1 MGPLQ
6 ELSIVTHS
14 AQETGDLG
22 EALGALARP
31 GDLLLLSGD
40 LGTGKTCL
48 VQGIARG
55 LGVQTAVR
63 SPTFVFA
70 TEHMGRLPLYH
81 VDLYRVDDPREADG
95 LGLDD
100 YIEGDGVCA
109 VEWADRAIDLFP
121 ADHLLIE
128 MTHVGIDDRSLR
140 FLPSGQRYMELLSRL
155 KEHIEAKRPAGPH
168 A

>member
-14 AQETGDLG
+14 ARETGELG
-22 EALGALARP
+22 ETLGALARP

-40 LGTGKTCL
+40 LGAGKTCL

-121 ADHLLIE
+121 VEHLFIE
-128 MTHVGIDDRSLR
+128 MTHRGADDRSLR
-140 FLPSGQRYMELLSRL
+140 LLPTGERYMELLAGL
-155 KEHIEAKRPAGPH
+155 KEHMEKKAKRGA
-168 A
+168 

>member
-6 ELSIVTHS
+6 ELTIVTHS
-14 AQETGDLG
+14 AQETGELG
-22 EALGALARP
+22 EALGGLALP
-31 GDLLLLSGD
+31 GDLLLLSGE
-40 LGTGKTCL
+40 LGAGKTCL

-55 LGVQTAVR
+55 LGVQTIVR

-100 YIEGDGVCA
+100 YIEGDGLCA
-109 VEWADRAIDLFP
+109 VEWAERASELFP
-121 ADHLLIE
+121 AAHLLIE
-128 MTHVGIDDRSLR
+128 MAHVDTDDRSLR
-140 FLPSGQRYMELLSRL
+140 LIPSGQRYMELMDALR
-155 KEHIEAKRPAGPH
+155 EHIENRRPAG
-168 A
+168 

>member
-6 ELSIVTHS
+6 ELTIVTHS
-14 AQETGDLG
+14 ARETGDLG

-40 LGTGKTCL
+40 LGAGKTCL

-100 YIEGDGVCA
+100 YIEGDGVCT
-109 VEWADRAIDLFP
+109 VEWAERAIDLFP
-121 ADHLLIE
+121 VDHLLIE
-128 MTHVGIDDRSLR
+128 MAHVGIDDRSLR
-140 FLPSGQRYMELLSRL
+140 LLPSGQRYTELLKEL
-155 KEHIEAKRPAGPH
+155 KEHISAKGPASP
-168 A
+168 AA

>member
-6 ELSIVTHS
+6 ELTIVTHS
-14 AQETGDLG
+14 AQETGELG
-22 EALGALARP
+22 EALGALALP
-31 GDLLLLSGD
+31 GDLLLLSGE
-40 LGTGKTCL
+40 LGAGKTCL

-55 LGVQTAVR
+55 LGVQTIVR

-70 TEHMGRLPLYH
+70 TEHLGRLPLYH

-109 VEWADRAIDLFP
+109 VEWAERAIDLFHI
-121 ADHLLIE
+121 DHLLIE
-128 MTHVGIDDRSLR
+128 LAHVDTDDRSLR
-140 FLPSGQRYMELLSRL
+140 LIPSGQRYTELLDGLR
-155 KEHIEAKRPAGPH
+155 EHIETRRPAG
-168 A
+168 

>member
-6 ELSIVTHS
+6 ELTIATHS
-14 AQETGDLG
+14 AQETGELG
-22 EALGALARP
+22 EVLGALALP
-31 GDLLLLSGD
+31 GDLFLLSGE
-40 LGTGKTCL
+40 LGAGKTCL

-55 LGVQTAVR
+55 IGVQTVVR

-109 VEWADRAIDLFP
+109 VEWAERASHLFP

-128 MTHVGIDDRSLR
+128 MTHVETDDRSLR
-140 FLPSGQRYMELLSRL
+140 LTPSGQRYTELLDGLR
-155 KEHIEAKRPAGPH
+155 EHIENIQPTG
-168 A
+168 

>member
-6 ELSIVTHS
+6 ELTIVTHS
-14 AQETGDLG
+14 AQETGELG
-22 EALGALARP
+22 EALGALALP
-31 GDLLLLSGD
+31 GDLLLLSGE
-40 LGTGKTCL
+40 LGAGKTCL

-55 LGVQTAVR
+55 LGVQTIVR

-109 VEWADRAIDLFP
+109 VEWAERAIDLFP
-121 ADHLLIE
+121 ADHILIE
-128 MTHVGIDDRSLR
+128 MAHVDTDDRSLH
-140 FLPSGQRYMELLSRL
+140 LIPSGQRYTELLDGLR
-155 KEHIEAKRPAGPH
+155 EHIEPRRPPG
-168 A
+168 

>member
-6 ELSIVTHS
+6 ELTIVTHS
-14 AQETGDLG
+14 AQETGELG
-22 EALGALARP
+22 EALGALALP
-31 GDLLLLSGD
+31 GDLFLLSGE
-40 LGTGKTCL
+40 LGAGKTCL
-48 VQGIARG
+48 VQGVARG
-55 LGVQTAVR
+55 LGVQTIVR

-81 VDLYRVDDPREADG
+81 VDLYRVNDPREADG

-109 VEWADRAIDLFP
+109 VEWAERAIDLFP

-128 MTHVGIDDRSLR
+128 MVHVDTDGRSLR
-140 FLPSGQRYMELLSRL
+140 LIPNGQRYTELLDGLR
-155 KEHIEAKRPAGPH
+155 EHIETN
-168 A
+168 

>member
-6 ELSIVTHS
+6 ELTLVTYS
-14 AQETGDLG
+14 AQETGELG
-22 EALGALARP
+22 EALGALTLP

-40 LGTGKTCL
+40 LGAGKTCL

-55 LGVQTAVR
+55 LGVKTVVR

-109 VEWADRAIDLFP
+109 VEWAERAVDLFP
-121 ADHLLIE
+121 ADHLLIALA
-128 MTHVGIDDRSLR
+128 HVGPDDRSLR
-140 FLPSGQRYMELLSRL
+140 LIPSGRRYVELLNGL
-155 KEHIEAKRPAGPH
+155 KERIAAGRPASPD

>member
-6 ELSIVTHS
+6 ELTVITHS
-14 AQETGDLG
+14 AGETGDLG
-22 EALGALARP
+22 EALGALALP

-40 LGTGKTCL
+40 LGAGKTCL

-55 LGVQTAVR
+55 LGVKTVVR

-70 TEHMGRLPLYH
+70 TEHMGRMPLYH

-109 VEWADRAIDLFP
+109 VEWAERAIDLFP
-121 ADHLLIE
+121 VEHLLIE
-128 MTHVGIDDRSLR
+128 LAHVGIDDRSLR
-140 FLPSGQRYMELLSRL
+140 FLPTGQRYAELLLGL
-155 KEHIEAKRPAGPH
+155 KERI
-168 A
+168 